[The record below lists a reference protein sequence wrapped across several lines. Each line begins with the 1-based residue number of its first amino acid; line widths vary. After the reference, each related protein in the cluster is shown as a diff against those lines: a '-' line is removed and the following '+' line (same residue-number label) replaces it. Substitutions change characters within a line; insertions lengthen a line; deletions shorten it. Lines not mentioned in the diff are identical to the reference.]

1 MPLAQFI
8 EVNLEAILA
17 EWEALARQSIV
28 PSTRLSS
35 QAVRDHAGHILQT
48 IARDMRRA
56 EPQGTDL
63 RSAEEATFATA
74 HGAIRH
80 VMGFSLAQLVSDFQA
95 MRSVVLRRF
104 AAQAPSVA
112 DQQILADIV
121 RFDEGLDRALA
132 ESSQSYA
139 AKLAESRDT
148 FLAILGHDL
157 RSPLGSLRSCLHL
170 LESSET
176 VKPPRAKV
184 IEIGIRSVGSM
195 DEMIGQLIDFSR
207 RGMGRGLD
215 VHPRPADLGSL
226 CQSAV
231 EEIRIAHPEISLI
244 YQAEGAFDANF
255 DPPRMR
261 QVLINLLANAVQHGD
276 PEQGIVLEARRT
288 SEGVW
293 LTVTNQG
300 QPIAPEFLPAIFD
313 PLVRLEAADADKP
326 STSLGLGLFISREI
340 AVAHGGRIDVVSSAH
355 EGTSFSVLLPVL
367 SEISARFG

>member
-8 EVNLEAILA
+8 EDNLEAVLV
-17 EWEALARQSIV
+17 EWEAFARQSIV
-28 PSTRLSS
+28 PPTRLSS
-35 QAVRDHAGHILQT
+35 QAVRDQAGHILQT
-48 IARDMRRA
+48 IARHMRRPDTQ
-56 EPQGTDL
+56 EGDS

-74 HGAIRH
+74 HGAIHH
-80 VMGFSLAQLVSDFQA
+80 VMGFSLAQLVSEFRP

-104 AAQAPSVA
+104 AAAA
-112 DQQILADIV
+112 DQLVLPDII
-121 RFDEGLDRALA
+121 RFDEGIDRALA

-170 LESSET
+170 LETNEN

-184 IEIGIRSVGSM
+184 VEIGMRSVVSM

-215 VHPRPADLGSL
+215 VHPRPGDLGSL
-226 CQSAV
+226 CQSAM
-231 EEIRIAHPEISLI
+231 EEIRIAHPETSLT
-244 YQAEGAFDANF
+244 YNAEGALEANF

-288 SEGVW
+288 PEGVW
-293 LTVTNQG
+293 LAVTNQG
-300 QPIAPEFLPAIFD
+300 ELIAPEFLPAISD
-313 PLVRLEAADADKP
+313 PLVRLEAEDATKP

-340 AVAHGGRIDVVSSAH
+340 VVAHGGRIDVVSSAD

-367 SEISARFG
+367 TEVSARFG

>member
-8 EVNLEAILA
+8 EDNLEAILV
-17 EWEALARQSIV
+17 EWEAFARQSIV

-35 QAVRDHAGHILQT
+35 QAVRDHAGHILQA
-48 IARDMRRA
+48 IARHMRRSDA
-56 EPQGTDL
+56 QKGDP
-63 RSAEEATFATA
+63 RSAEEATFATS

-80 VMGFSLAQLVSDFQA
+80 VMGFSLPQLVSEFQA
-95 MRSVVLRRF
+95 LRSVVLRRF
-104 AAQAPSVA
+104 AAQSSAA
-112 DQQILADIV
+112 DQQALTDII
-121 RFDEGLDRALA
+121 RFDEGIDRALA
-132 ESSQSYA
+132 ESSQNYA
-139 AKLAESRDT
+139 AKLAESQDT

-170 LESSET
+170 LETDENA
-176 VKPPRAKV
+176 KPPRAKV
-184 IEIGIRSVGSM
+184 VEIGMRSIVSM

-207 RGMGRGLD
+207 RGMGRGMD
-215 VHPRPADLGSL
+215 VHPRPGDLGNL
-226 CQSAV
+226 CQSAM
-231 EEIRIAHPEISLI
+231 EEIRIAHPEISLT
-244 YQAEGAFDANF
+244 YNAEGALEANF

-276 PEQGIVLEARRT
+276 PEQGIELEARRT

-300 QPIAPEFLPAIFD
+300 EPIAPEFLPAIFD
-313 PLVRLEAADADKP
+313 PLVRLEVADAAKP

-340 AVAHGGRIDVVSSAH
+340 VAAHGGRIDVMSSAD

-367 SEISARFG
+367 SEVSARFG